1 MCHPC
6 VFTLILFSRQSL
18 EERLLDCYIES
29 YEGAPK
35 DKVCFIV
42 AVANYF
48 NIIFIKPMT
57 HSSMPFNIFVR
68 LKKP

>member
-1 MCHPC
+1 M
-6 VFTLILFSRQSL
+6 

-35 DKVCFIV
+35 DKVCFFV

-48 NIIFIKPMT
+48 NIILIKPMT
-57 HSSMPFNIFVR
+57 HSSMPFNIFCG

>member
-6 VFTLILFSRQSL
+6 VFTLTNLFSRQSL

-35 DKVCFIV
+35 DKVCFFV
-42 AVANYF
+42 ADIANY
-48 NIIFIKPMT
+48 
-57 HSSMPFNIFVR
+57 
-68 LKKP
+68 